1 MWAASS
7 WRLSAICNFLL
18 GGKHILESS
27 RRDAV
32 IGRSSLAA
40 SSEFCWHSGPLRS
53 LLAADFFRSA
63 SSVLAKCLVVGPAIL
78 DGWLVNRGDSVK
90 LQPPFTEEPML
101 LRSPQIPESST
112 AFIVSHRIASVC
124 MSVCECVS
132 GWTQCVWDTFR
143 WPSPAKAN
151 RWNFN
156 CSAASRAK

>member
-7 WRLSAICNFLL
+7 RRLSVICNFLL

-63 SSVLAKCLVVGPAIL
+63 SSVLARCLVVGPAIL

-101 LRSPQIPESST
+101 LRSPPDSRVEHRVRI
-112 AFIVSHRIASVC
+112 ASHRIASVC
-124 MSVCECVS
+124 VSVCECVS
-132 GWTQCVWDTFR
+132 G
-143 WPSPAKAN
+143 
-151 RWNFN
+151 
-156 CSAASRAK
+156 